1 MDPDREALR
10 EAIRCFEDRA
20 VPDPGDCSTVKDCRY
35 QHVALVVA
43 AARRDLARL
52 EGEKPKKA
60 SLGELVEHL
69 SQAALE
75 NQGSKSGVLDA
86 EAAAVLRAVG
96 EFAAAVRSTEGR
108 MRERAQPIFDKAI
121 TDLCRSL
128 P

>member
-1 MDPDREALR
+1 MDPDREALK
-10 EAIRCFEDRA
+10 RA
-20 VPDPGDCSTVKDCRY
+20 LWNVEHWKPIEGET
-35 QHVALVVA
+35 LMTLVA
-43 AARRDLARL
+43 ATKRDLARL